1 MSVNAINGADA
12 QQQQKK
18 LNTGVVAGTGI
29 GLGAAGATAGYLWGG
44 KTPSL
49 EEVFAQ
55 EPDTF
60 KASMEKAEAKDA
72 DAAKTL
78 KDEMK
83 AINEDADVKAKQ
95 TVADAKANEVKQQ
108 IEARTDYDNKA
119 ELDQAVTDKEA
130 ALDAKEVEITENGTT
145 KKIKYNEAKQ
155 AVTDAENGVKNLA
168 ADAADDV
175 KKAATDKLEA
185 AKNNLANFDNEA
197 NALKDAEKNL
207 FEAKKAKFDADDA
220 TKALRDEASKAAD
233 ELKTA
238 KKGLIDKLKDKNNV
252 TEAFGKIK
260 KSLTE
265 GKGKAAAIWGGIA
278 LAVGLI
284 AGAVLGGKKEA

>member
-1 MSVNAINGADA
+1 MSVNAINTADV
-12 QQQQKK
+12 QPQKK
-18 LNTGVVAGTGI
+18 NNAGGAVGAGI
-29 GLGAAGATAGYLWGG
+29 GLGAAGATAGYFLGG

-60 KASMEKAEAKDA
+60 KTSMAKAEAKDA

-78 KDEMK
+78 KDEME
-83 AINEDADVKAKQ
+83 AINENADVKAKQ
-95 TVADAKANEVKQQ
+95 AVADAKANEVNQQ
-108 IEARTDYDNKA
+108 IVARTDYDNKA
-119 ELDQAVTDKEA
+119 ELDQAVTDKKA

-145 KKIKYNEAKQ
+145 KKIKYSEAKQ

-220 TKALRDEASKAAD
+220 TKALRDEASKAVD

>member
-1 MSVNAINGADA
+1 MSVNAINTADV
-12 QQQQKK
+12 QPQKK
-18 LNTGVVAGTGI
+18 NNAGGAVGAGI
-29 GLGAAGATAGYLWGG
+29 GLGAAGATAGYFFGG

-60 KASMEKAEAKDA
+60 QASMAKAEKKDA

-83 AINEDADVKAKQ
+83 AINEDADVK
-95 TVADAKANEVKQQ
+95 T
-108 IEARTDYDNKA
+108 
-119 ELDQAVTDKEA
+119 
-130 ALDAKEVEITENGTT
+130 
-145 KKIKYNEAKQ
+145 KQ
-155 AVTDAENGVKNLA
+155 AAADTKLEQVKNQI
-168 ADAADDV
+168 
-175 KKAATDKLEA
+175 
-185 AKNNLANFDNEA
+185 
-197 NALKDAEKNL
+197 
-207 FEAKKAKFDADDA
+207 EAKKAKFDADDA
-220 TKALRDEASKAAD
+220 TKALRDEASKAVD

-238 KKGLIDKLKDKNNV
+238 KKGLIDRLKDKNNV
-252 TEAFGKIK
+252 TEAFSKIK

>member
-1 MSVNAINGADA
+1 MSVNAINTADV
-12 QQQQKK
+12 QPQKK
-18 LNTGVVAGTGI
+18 SNAGAAVGAGL
-29 GLGAAGATAGYLWGG
+29 GLGAVGATAGYFLGG

-60 KASMEKAEAKDA
+60 KASMDKAAEKDAEAA
-72 DAAKTL
+72 RTL
-78 KDEMK
+78 KEEMA
-83 AINEDADVKAKQ
+83 AINNNADVVAKQ
-95 TVADAKANEVKQQ
+95 TAADTKAEQVKQG

-119 ELDQAVTDKEA
+119 ELDKAKTDAQA
-130 ALDAKEVEITENGTT
+130 ALDAKEVEIAEGDTT

-155 AVTDAENGVKNLA
+155 AVTDAENEVKNLA
-168 ADAADDV
+168 TDAADDV

-185 AKNNLANFDNEA
+185 AKNNLAKFDDEA

-220 TKALRDEASKAAD
+220 TKALREEASKAAE

-238 KKGLIDKLKDKNNV
+238 KKGLIDRLKDKNTV

-278 LAVGLI
+278 LAVGLL